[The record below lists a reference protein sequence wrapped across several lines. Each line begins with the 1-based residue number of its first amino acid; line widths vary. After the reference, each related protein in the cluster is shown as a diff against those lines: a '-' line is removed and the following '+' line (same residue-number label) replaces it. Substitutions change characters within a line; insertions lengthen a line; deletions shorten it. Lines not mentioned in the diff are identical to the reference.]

1 MRILNKT
8 HKHIYI
14 YIYIYMYICI
24 KHFEDKYYQKGEG
37 NKRFR
42 LIKILKPVTK
52 ILIQV
57 IQTSAILHPVR

>member
-1 MRILNKT
+1 
-8 HKHIYI
+8 
-14 YIYIYMYICI
+14 MYICI